1 MTRARTVGA
10 ALPIVAAL
18 LFGGCSDLEVVT
30 NNHATLDEARRAGA
44 VERGWVP
51 QWLPPGAREI
61 REAHDLD
68 SNRRWGLFNF
78 PSDDVASLRSALGP
92 EIKIDGQR
100 VDAPRRIE
108 WWPIILRGMLD
119 GDQIALTGLKAHA
132 RPDEGLT
139 VVVNWQQGRAY
150 YFTPAR

>member
-1 MTRARTVGA
+1 VRRARGVSA
-10 ALPIVAAL
+10 ASLIFAAL
-18 LFGGCSDLEVVT
+18 LVGACRDLEVVSNT
-30 NNHATLDEARRAGA
+30 HATLDEARRAGA

-51 QWLPPGAREI
+51 RWLPPGSREI

-68 SNRRWGLFNF
+68 TNRRWGLFNF
-78 PSDDVASLRSALGP
+78 PPDDVAPLRSALGP

-119 GDQIALTGLKAHA
+119 GEQIALTGLKAHA
-132 RPDEGLT
+132 TADDGLT